1 MFVVI
6 GTTTVD
12 LFVLSPDA
20 APGQAADGFRA
31 DNLVFTSEPLCLSM
45 GGNGGNSAC
54 VLVGLGA
61 PTALCSAVGRDLL
74 GDILAEWLSARGV
87 ALDGLIRSPTYATS
101 TSVIIMADAA
111 SQKVYHHLGAT
122 AAIAAN
128 AIPERLLTGVDV
140 LLITGL
146 PLMAGLRTEGG
157 AAQVLAMAHST
168 GAITALDVGPALGSP
183 VTLAELAPMLRQI
196 DYLIA
201 NEHELSALG
210 IGDDWEAASVRLID
224 AGARHVLIKRGRRGV
239 TLRSQNMCIDAPAF
253 PVRAVVSVGAG
264 DSFNAGF
271 LYAVQQG
278 WSQARALRFGAA
290 TAALVIAG
298 EGGTLAAPTLAEVE
312 KFLETE
318 EIGD

>member
-20 APGQAADGFRA
+20 APDQAADGFRA
-31 DNLVFTSEPLCLSM
+31 DNLVFTSDPLRLSM

-54 VLVGLGA
+54 VLAGLGA
-61 PTALCSAVGRDLL
+61 PTALCSAVGHDLL
-74 GDILAEWLSARGV
+74 GDMLVDWLSARGV
-87 ALDGLIRSPTYATS
+87 VLDGLIRSPTYATS

-111 SQKVYHHLGAT
+111 SQQVYHHLGAT

-128 AIPERLLTGVDV
+128 AIPERLLTGADV
-140 LLITGL
+140 LLVTGL
-146 PLMAGLRTEGG
+146 PLMARLRTEGG
-157 AAQVLAMAHST
+157 AAQALAVAHSA
-168 GAITALDVGPALGSP
+168 GAITALDIGPALDAP
-183 VTLAELAPMLRQI
+183 VTLDELTPMLGQI

-201 NEHELSALG
+201 NEHELAALG
-210 IGDDWEAASVRLID
+210 IGDDWEATSARLID
-224 AGARHVLIKRGRRGV
+224 AGARHVLIKGGRRGAA
-239 TLRSQNMCIDAPAF
+239 LRSPDMRIDAPAF

-271 LYAVQQG
+271 LYGVQQG
-278 WSQARALRFGAA
+278 WSPARALHFGAA

-298 EGGTLAAPTLAEVE
+298 EDGTLGAPVLAEVE
-312 KFLETE
+312 GKLRIE
-318 EIGD
+318 D